1 MKQDDSIS
9 TQLRTQ
15 CTRRDVSSRRAP
27 NPLRLQL
34 LSIHPSSSLPLSS
47 PRAST
52 QRVPAL
58 PILHL
63 TRQCPTRF
71 IDIPLRNSLAIPIQS
86 ARLTRHWPS
95 SCEGERKPSVQHWQ
109 SCHSRLRAR
118 LFVCSRWH
126 EMKKWRGDDGV
137 DEGDFGTNGEL
148 EVVGR
153 EDMVSMMLT
162 MAGAAAE
169 GGGGWDSPRLPATP
183 LISLL
188 LIRVWGV
195 EIRFEGWGGG

>member
-1 MKQDDSIS
+1 M
-9 TQLRTQ
+9 
-15 CTRRDVSSRRAP
+15 
-27 NPLRLQL
+27 
-34 LSIHPSSSLPLSS
+34 
-47 PRAST
+47 
-52 QRVPAL
+52 
-58 PILHL
+58 
-63 TRQCPTRF
+63 
-71 IDIPLRNSLAIPIQS
+71 PIQR

-118 LFVCSRWH
+118 LFEGRRSH

-137 DEGDFGTNGEL
+137 DEGDLGTNGEL

-153 EDMVSMMLT
+153 GDAVSMMLT
-162 MAGAAAE
+162 RAGGQLVGGE
-169 GGGGWDSPRLPATP
+169 GGDSPRLPATP